1 MATDVSIESMLAGG
15 SGLGEYEGYLDTVIQ
30 EVKINWWWPFISIN
44 EIYTALD
51 RSIQDGI
58 NKVLSGEDHT
68 WADDSVQA
76 GIAITNVN
84 DGTIVAIGA
93 GRNRTAGDW
102 NYATQALRQPGSTA
116 KPIFDYGPGL
126 NIMIFYLYSI

>member
-1 MATDVSIESMLAGG
+1 MQCGKRVWHWAH
-15 SGLGEYEGYLDTVIQ
+15 
-30 EVKINWWWPFISIN
+30 
-44 EIYTALD
+44 
-51 RSIQDGI
+51 
-58 NKVLSGEDHT
+58 KVLSGEDHT

-116 KPIFDYGPGL
+116 KPIFDYGPGFEYNDFSTYTL
-126 NIMIFYLYSI
+126 FNDETWTYTNGREIGN